1 MVENSL
7 SFIAT
12 IGLQKAKIRQRC
24 PFCNVADLRDVI
36 DSQGEKI
43 LLKNKYTT
51 LENTEQLVLIESDRH
66 DGDVSNYGK
75 QEWVAILQY
84 AIDNWEALLKSEA
97 YRSVLLYKNF
107 GPESGGSQEHP
118 HMQLIGLKNIAGYT
132 EIRKKNFI
140 GIKLAAQSGVTVN
153 ISEFPIMGFLEINVI
168 WRTDNQLRIAAEEIQ
183 NVVSYLLNQYYQGR
197 CQSYNL
203 FFYKSDARYICKIV
217 PRFTASPY
225 FVGYKIAQTFNAD
238 YVAFIKQEYL
248 AYCNNR

>member
-1 MVENSL
+1 MTQNVL

-12 IGLQKAKIRQRC
+12 TGIQKANIKQGC
-24 PFCNVADLRDVI
+24 PFCQVADLRNIVDR
-36 DSQGEKI
+36 QGEKI
-43 LLKNKYTT
+43 LLKNKYMT
-51 LENTEQLVLIESDRH
+51 LEDTEQLVLIESDRH
-66 DGDVSNYGK
+66 NGDVSNYEK
-75 QEWVAILQY
+75 QEWAAILRY
-84 AIDNWEALLKSEA
+84 AIDNWEALLKSKA
-97 YRSVLLYKNF
+97 YRSALLYKNF

-132 EIRKKNFI
+132 AIRKKNFI
-140 GIKLAAQSGVTVN
+140 GIKLAEKSGVTVN
-153 ISEFPIMGFLEINVI
+153 LSEFPIMGFLEINVI

-225 FVGYKIAQTFNAD
+225 FVGYKIVQTFNAD
-238 YVAFIKQEYL
+238 YVTFIKHEYL
-248 AYCNNR
+248 AYCARR